1 MARIES
7 DREDLLREAVAL
19 TRRVE
24 FSIPGPTENIVAGFR
39 DNGCFSVYFGASLM
53 CQFNESNSLRRA
65 FAEGKL
71 YRTQG
76 TTLAELVRSRSA
88 KGTVLQRRDLGA
100 DELNQ
105 LLVRF
110 RTNLEQL
117 AAAVSRGTVQIAG
130 QVPEGED
137 VLGDVATQVA
147 KILARPIELAS
158 SINARR

>member
-24 FSIPGPTENIVAGFR
+24 FSIPGHAENIVAGFR
-39 DNGCFSVYFGASLM
+39 DNGWFSVYFGASLM
-53 CQFNESNSLRRA
+53 CQFNPSNSLRRA

-76 TTLAELVRSRSA
+76 NTLAELVRSRSTT
-88 KGTVLQRRDLGA
+88 GTALQRRDLDGE
-100 DELNQ
+100 ELDQ

-117 AAAVSRGTVQIAG
+117 AMAVSRGTVQIVG
-130 QVPEGED
+130 QVPERED
-137 VLGDVATQVA
+137 VLGDVSTQVA
-147 KILARPIELAS
+147 EILARPIELAS
-158 SINARR
+158 SINTRR